1 MKKLILLLLLIP
13 NLVMSQDILNLTLVC
28 NGTMNSTLV
37 NDRDYAKTKV
47 FTFENNYWIDPQY
60 FFYKSQGDKEMMEF
74 IKKSPTY
81 KRKIDIGD
89 ISIKHLSDIEGRKV
103 FFNINRHTGDIIM
116 EESTTMQY
124 TGDLLYKAR
133 FEGRCEITNGSK
145 F

>member
-1 MKKLILLLLLIP
+1 MKKLLLLLFLIP
-13 NLVMSQDILNLTLVC
+13 NLVMSEDILNLTLVC
-28 NGTMNSTLV
+28 NGTMNSSLV
-37 NDRDYAKTKV
+37 KERDYAKTKV

-81 KRKIDIGD
+81 KRKIDVD
-89 ISIKHLSDIEGRKV
+89 NISISHLSNIKGEQI

-116 EESTTMQY
+116 EEGLSSSTNVMRWKSWFK
-124 TGDLLYKAR
+124 GS
-133 FEGRCEITNGSK
+133 CEITKGSK